1 MSDTVSRDELR
12 NEIWRKELYKDVI
25 DGMYFTKNGLMGN
38 GDNFIVQKFDDLKKS
53 SGDTVTVPL
62 TVKLSS
68 GGIAGDSE
76 LEGNEEA
83 ISSYYDQIVIDQIR
97 NAVRLTGKLDSQKA
111 CYDMKMDAKDK
122 LSIWAQ
128 EFLERQIFMKLGGV
142 SVTTLTDSTGA
153 VYSARA
159 AWSNTPDA
167 IPSATEA
174 AASVADYTYRYIC
187 ADSAQGL
194 DGLAATDVLTTA
206 LISKAKIVAKLAN
219 PSVRPLR
226 IDGQDFYVM
235 FIHPKQAWD
244 LKNNTS
250 STQWQ
255 AAQQYA
261 QVRGDKNPLF
271 TGALGVW
278 DGVILFEHEYVPQLT
293 GNGTSIVFS
302 SGNTTYTPSTV
313 TAYRSLLCGRQ
324 AVGAAFTSDSF
335 NMVEETFDYKNKMGY
350 ATGIIGGVQ
359 KMMFNSKNY
368 GVVTVD
374 TGATA

>member
-1 MSDTVSRDELR
+1 MNSVSIDANRIEL
-12 NEIWRKELYKDVI
+12 WRKELMKDVI
-25 DGMYFTKNGLMGN
+25 DGMYFTQNELMGE
-38 GDNFIVQKFDDLKKS
+38 GDNNIVQVFNDLKKS
-53 SGDTVTVPL
+53 PGDTITIPL
-62 TVKLSS
+62 TAKLSA
-68 GGIAGDSE
+68 GGVTGDSE

-83 ISSYYDQIVIDQIR
+83 ISAYSDSILIDQIR
-97 NAVRLTGKLDSQKA
+97 NAVRLTGKLDSQKNS
-111 CYDMKMDAKDK
+111 YDMYMDAKEK

-142 SVTTLTDSTGA
+142 SVTTLTDETDT
-153 VYSARA
+153 VYSGSAT
-159 AWSNTPDA
+159 WSNTADA
-167 IPSATEA
+167 IPTATEA
-174 AASVADYTYRYIC
+174 AAAVQDFTYRYIC
-187 ADSAQGL
+187 ADAAQGL

-206 LISKAKIVAKLAN
+206 LISRAKMVAKLAS

-226 IDGQDFYVM
+226 INGQDFYVM

-244 LKNNTS
+244 LKNAAS
-250 STQWQ
+250 SVWAQ
-255 AAQQYA
+255 AQREAD
-261 QVRGDKNPLF
+261 VRGEKNRIF

-278 DGVILFEHEYVPQLT
+278 DGVILFEHEYVPTLT
-293 GNGTSIVFS
+293 GNGSSVVFS
-302 SGNTTYTPSTV
+302 TGNTTYAPNAV
-313 TAYRSLLCGRQ
+313 RVYRSLLCGRQ

-335 NMVEETFDYKNKMGY
+335 KMSEETFDYGNKKGV